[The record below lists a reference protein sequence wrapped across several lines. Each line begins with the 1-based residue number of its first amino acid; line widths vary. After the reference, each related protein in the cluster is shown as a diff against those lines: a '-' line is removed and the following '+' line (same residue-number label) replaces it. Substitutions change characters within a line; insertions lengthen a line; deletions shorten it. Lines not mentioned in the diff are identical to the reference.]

1 MPQNLF
7 VRALSAAV
15 IALAL
20 GITPAQCGETDDLFL
35 ELDVNQVADG
45 TAGSW
50 IRAPWGESYVSAIQ
64 EGRYGDAVWA
74 RYHMDGRAEGGIIAE
89 DNSTVTEE
97 LLEDARGYRLA
108 TPELFAQV
116 AARYNATSAADEHP
130 ELVELIGSVLTE
142 DLATLAAR
150 ETYSTSCSGDYL
162 ALRSNCNT
170 VLEFMSQDQSY
181 TGNVRQLDWAGDCFF
196 RVGPPGSAPGVTWYQ
211 AHAVGKL
218 IYNDCQRTKPCC
230 SNYYVSGYSPKNSG
244 HKKLCLSSKSTGCS

>member
-1 MPQNLF
+1 MPQNFF
-7 VRALSAAV
+7 VRVLSAAV
-15 IALAL
+15 VGLAL
-20 GITPAQCGETDDLFL
+20 GATPAQCGETDDLFL
-35 ELDVNQVADG
+35 ELDVNQVANG

-50 IRAPWGESYVSAIQ
+50 IRAPWGKSNCSK
-64 EGRYGDAVWA
+64 
-74 RYHMDGRAEGGIIAE
+74 
-89 DNSTVTEE
+89 
-97 LLEDARGYRLA
+97 DARGYRLA

-116 AARYNATSAADEHP
+116 AARYNGTSTADEHA

-150 ETYSTSCSGDYL
+150 ETYSTSCSGNYL
-162 ALRSNCNT
+162 ALRSDCDT
-170 VLEFMSQDQSY
+170 VLTFMSEAQSY
-181 TGNVRQLDWAGDCFF
+181 TGNMRQLSSSGDCFF

-218 IYNDCQRTKPCC
+218 IFNDCQRTKPCC